1 MPFIKSPSFI
11 GTLSSI
17 LLILAIPAK
26 AATVTGSVTGTWD
39 SSGIAGINPNDA
51 FTANYA
57 YDTSNLLPYDNSGS
71 DLTNI
76 GYLITPL
83 ISLQITSS
91 NNINHV
97 FDLANGGG
105 SVLFEDYSAT
115 PPTYSPARF
124 QAFTLVGIDSIYSFS
139 AYHQVGLD
147 NGLPFEFKQIRLDTS
162 EGSLVAQS
170 NATFTSD
177 SVTPVPTP
185 VLLPGLVGVGASVL
199 YRRRKVLNRPF
210 SS

>member
-1 MPFIKSPSFI
+1 MPFIKPLQFI
-11 GTLSSI
+11 GTLFTF

-51 FTANYA
+51 FTANYV
-57 YDTSNLLPYDNSGS
+57 YDTSNLLPYDNSGL
-71 DLTNI
+71 DLTDI

-83 ISLQITSS
+83 ISLQINSG
-91 NNINHV
+91 NINHI

-115 PPTYSPARF
+115 PPTYSPASF
-124 QAFTLVGIDSIYSFS
+124 QAFTLVGIDAVYSFS

-147 NGLPFEFKQIRLDTS
+147 NGLPFEFKQIGLAAD

-170 NATFTSD
+170 NATFTSNI
-177 SVTPVPTP
+177 TTVPTP
-185 VLLPGLVGVGASVL
+185 VLLPGLVGLGVSRL
-199 YRRRKVLNRPF
+199 YRRRKTPTKELD
-210 SS
+210 